1 VRTVGVR
8 ELKDSATEL
17 LRLVRDHGETVE
29 VTYHG
34 RAVARL
40 VPVRQPDVPALTASE
55 WRARADAV
63 AARIGQH
70 WPAGASAVEAV
81 REQRRDL

>member
-1 VRTVGVR
+1 VRRVGVR
-8 ELKDSATEL
+8 ELKDGASEL

-40 VPVRQPDVPALTASE
+40 VPMRQPDVSALTAAE
-55 WRARADAV
+55 WRARADAL
-63 AARIGQH
+63 AARIGER
-70 WPAGASAVEAV
+70 WPAGVSAVEAV

>member
-1 VRTVGVR
+1 MRRVGIR
-8 ELKDSATEL
+8 ELKDGASEL
-17 LRLVRDHGETVE
+17 LRLVRDEGETVE

-40 VPVRQPDVPALTASE
+40 VPVRQPDAPALTAAE
-55 WRARADAV
+55 WRARADAL
-63 AARIGQH
+63 AKRIGER